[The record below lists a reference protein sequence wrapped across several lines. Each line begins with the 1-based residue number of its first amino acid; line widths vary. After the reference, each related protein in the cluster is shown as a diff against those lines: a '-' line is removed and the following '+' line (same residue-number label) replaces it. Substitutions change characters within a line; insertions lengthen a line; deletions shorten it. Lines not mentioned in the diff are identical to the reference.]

1 MLLYKV
7 IPEVLRTSFVS
18 IRPKIV
24 AHVQVHQMQLKQIL
38 QVDFCGTFSR
48 SDGNGETVTTW
59 GGRISS
65 TSSEAVP
72 VFLRGLVW
80 KILGKLWVVGMQ
92 HPDLRTRRSSWYAHS
107 LSNCAVFNWPS
118 RLLDHGW
125 QKNWSQNGLL
135 RQRLLIHGVC
145 LLYIY
150 IMVDTVFLDLVF
162 QILRNFRTW
171 HAIIHHVNG
180 KCWESEKA
188 AASWWSTEV
197 PYIPWYCQHILQ
209 DDGMGGG
216 QQLSGKPPCSSEEEE
231 IPEPMA

>member
-72 VFLRGLVW
+72 VFYE
-80 KILGKLWVVGMQ
+80 
-92 HPDLRTRRSSWYAHS
+92 DWYGRFWE
-107 LSNCAVFNWPS
+107 NC
-118 RLLDHGW
+118 G
-125 QKNWSQNGLL
+125 
-135 RQRLLIHGVC
+135 
-145 LLYIY
+145 
-150 IMVDTVFLDLVF
+150 
-162 QILRNFRTW
+162 
-171 HAIIHHVNG
+171 
-180 KCWESEKA
+180 
-188 AASWWSTEV
+188 
-197 PYIPWYCQHILQ
+197 
-209 DDGMGGG
+209 
-216 QQLSGKPPCSSEEEE
+216 
-231 IPEPMA
+231 